1 MDNVTSR
8 LLKYVKINTIS
19 DPKSETLPSTQI
31 QFDLAKI
38 LVEDLKEIGVKD
50 ASLDENCYV
59 MGSIPGN
66 AKNAP
71 AIGLIAHMD
80 TSPEFSGENVNPQ
93 IIEDYDGNDI
103 VLNKD
108 LNIVMK
114 VSDFPYLADFKGH
127 TLITTD
133 GTTLLGADNKAGI
146 AEILEVAKYFID
158 NPDVKHGDIKICF
171 TPDEEV
177 GRGTEKFDL
186 EKFGADFAYTLDG
199 SFEGEIEYEN
209 FNAASAV
216 VKIHGTN
223 IHPGSAKHKMKNS
236 LLIAME
242 FNALLPVFDVPQYTE
257 GYEGF
262 YHLDEAGGTVELT
275 TLEYIIRDHDME
287 KFTARKEFMTKA
299 AAFINEKYGEGTAEI
314 EIKDSYFNMREM
326 IEPHP
331 ELVALAQQ
339 AMREAGVKPESD
351 VLRLGQ
357 NLAGIQVRIVLS
369 CNLKT
374 TPPGAGD
381 QHSASAV
388 PGLLLTLEEHFSA
401 ASDYHPGGRMRAIVY
416 EI

>member
-8 LLKYVKINTIS
+8 LLKYVKVNTIS

-66 AKNAP
+66 AENAP

-80 TSPEFSGENVNPQ
+80 TSPEFSGENVKPQ

-146 AEILEVAKYFID
+146 AEIMEVAKYFID

-216 VKIHGTN
+216 IKIHGTN

-299 AAFINEKYGEGTAEI
+299 ASFINEKYGEGTAEI
-314 EIKDSYFNMREM
+314 EIKDSYFNMREHILPVM
-326 IEPHP
+326 HIVDSA
-331 ELVALAQQ
+331 VA
-339 AMREAGVKPESD
+339 AMEKTGVKP
-351 VLRLGQ
+351 
-357 NLAGIQVRIVLS
+357 IVKAIRGGTDGAALS
-369 CNLKT
+369 YKGLPTPNIFTGGFNYHGRYEAVSVQSMNKAVATVIEILKSY
-374 TPPGAGD
+374 A
-381 QHSASAV
+381 Q
-388 PGLLLTLEEHFSA
+388 
-401 ASDYHPGGRMRAIVY
+401 
-416 EI
+416 

>member
-38 LVEDLKEIGVKD
+38 LVEDLTEIGVKD

-80 TSPEFSGENVNPQ
+80 TSPEFSGENVKPQ

-242 FNALLPVFDVPQYTE
+242 FIALLPVFDVPQYTE

-314 EIKDSYFNMREM
+314 EIKDSYFNMREHILPVM
-326 IEPHP
+326 HIVDSA
-331 ELVALAQQ
+331 VA
-339 AMREAGVKPESD
+339 AMEKTGVKP
-351 VLRLGQ
+351 
-357 NLAGIQVRIVLS
+357 IVKAIRGGTDGAALS
-369 CNLKT
+369 YKGLPTPNIFTGGFNYHGRYEAVSVQSMNKAIATVIEILKSY
-374 TPPGAGD
+374 A
-381 QHSASAV
+381 Q
-388 PGLLLTLEEHFSA
+388 
-401 ASDYHPGGRMRAIVY
+401 
-416 EI
+416 

>member
-8 LLKYVKINTIS
+8 LLKYVKVNTIS

-38 LVEDLKEIGVKD
+38 LVEDLTEIGVKD

-80 TSPEFSGENVNPQ
+80 TSPEFSGENVKPQ

-146 AEILEVAKYFID
+146 AEIMEVAKYFID

-314 EIKDSYFNMREM
+314 EIKDSYFNMREHILPVM
-326 IEPHP
+326 HIVDSA
-331 ELVALAQQ
+331 VA
-339 AMREAGVKPESD
+339 AMEKTGVKP
-351 VLRLGQ
+351 
-357 NLAGIQVRIVLS
+357 IVKAIRGGTDGAALS
-369 CNLKT
+369 YKGLPTPNIFTGGFNYHGRYEAVSVQSMNKAIATVIEILKSY
-374 TPPGAGD
+374 A
-381 QHSASAV
+381 Q
-388 PGLLLTLEEHFSA
+388 
-401 ASDYHPGGRMRAIVY
+401 
-416 EI
+416 

>member
-38 LVEDLKEIGVKD
+38 LVEDLTEIGVKD

-80 TSPEFSGENVNPQ
+80 TSPEFSGENVKPQ
-93 IIEDYDGNDI
+93 IIEDYDGSDI

-146 AEILEVAKYFID
+146 AEIMEVAKYFID

-314 EIKDSYFNMREM
+314 EIKDSYFNMREHILPVM
-326 IEPHP
+326 HIVDSA
-331 ELVALAQQ
+331 VA
-339 AMREAGVKPESD
+339 AMEKTGVKP
-351 VLRLGQ
+351 
-357 NLAGIQVRIVLS
+357 IVKAIRGGTDGAALS
-369 CNLKT
+369 YKGLPTPNIFTGGFNYHGRYEAVSVQSMNKAIATVIEILKSY
-374 TPPGAGD
+374 A
-381 QHSASAV
+381 Q
-388 PGLLLTLEEHFSA
+388 
-401 ASDYHPGGRMRAIVY
+401 
-416 EI
+416 

>member
-38 LVEDLKEIGVKD
+38 LVEDLREIGVKD
-50 ASLDENCYV
+50 ATLDENCYV

-80 TSPEFSGENVNPQ
+80 TSPEFSGENVKPQ

-146 AEILEVAKYFID
+146 AEIMEVAKYFID

-314 EIKDSYFNMREM
+314 EIKDSYFNMREHILPVM
-326 IEPHP
+326 HIVDSA
-331 ELVALAQQ
+331 VA
-339 AMREAGVKPESD
+339 AMEKTGVKPIVKAIRGGTDGAALSYKGLPTPNIFTGGFNYHGRYEAVSVESMNKA
-351 VLRLGQ
+351 V
-357 NLAGIQVRIVLS
+357 ATVIEI
-369 CNLKT
+369 LKSY
-374 TPPGAGD
+374 A
-381 QHSASAV
+381 Q
-388 PGLLLTLEEHFSA
+388 
-401 ASDYHPGGRMRAIVY
+401 
-416 EI
+416 

>member
-38 LVEDLKEIGVKD
+38 LVEDLTEIGVKD

-66 AKNAP
+66 AENAP

-80 TSPEFSGENVNPQ
+80 TSPEFSGENVKPQ

-314 EIKDSYFNMREM
+314 EIKDSYFNMREHILPVM
-326 IEPHP
+326 HIVDSA
-331 ELVALAQQ
+331 VA
-339 AMREAGVKPESD
+339 AMEKTGVKP
-351 VLRLGQ
+351 
-357 NLAGIQVRIVLS
+357 IVKAIRGGTDGAALS
-369 CNLKT
+369 YKGLPTPNIFTGGFNYHGRYEAVSVQSMNKAIATVIEILKSY
-374 TPPGAGD
+374 A
-381 QHSASAV
+381 Q
-388 PGLLLTLEEHFSA
+388 
-401 ASDYHPGGRMRAIVY
+401 
-416 EI
+416 

>member
-8 LLKYVKINTIS
+8 LLKYVKVNTVS

-38 LVEDLKEIGVKD
+38 LVEDLTEIGVKD

-80 TSPEFSGENVNPQ
+80 TSPEFSGENVKPQ

-146 AEILEVAKYFID
+146 AEIMEVAKYFID

-314 EIKDSYFNMREM
+314 EIKDSYFNMREHILPVM
-326 IEPHP
+326 HIVDSA
-331 ELVALAQQ
+331 VA
-339 AMREAGVKPESD
+339 AMEKTGVKP
-351 VLRLGQ
+351 
-357 NLAGIQVRIVLS
+357 IVKAIRGGTDGAALS
-369 CNLKT
+369 YKGLPTPNIFTGGFNYHGRYEAVSVQSMNKAIATVIEILKSY
-374 TPPGAGD
+374 A
-381 QHSASAV
+381 Q
-388 PGLLLTLEEHFSA
+388 
-401 ASDYHPGGRMRAIVY
+401 
-416 EI
+416 

>member
-8 LLKYVKINTIS
+8 LLKYVKVNTVS

-38 LVEDLKEIGVKD
+38 LVEDLTEIGVKD

-80 TSPEFSGENVNPQ
+80 TSPEFSGENVKPQ
-93 IIEDYDGNDI
+93 IIEDYDGSDI

-299 AAFINEKYGEGTAEI
+299 TAFINEKYGEGTAEI
-314 EIKDSYFNMREM
+314 EIKDSYFNMREHILPVM
-326 IEPHP
+326 HIVDSA
-331 ELVALAQQ
+331 VA
-339 AMREAGVKPESD
+339 AMEKTGVKP
-351 VLRLGQ
+351 
-357 NLAGIQVRIVLS
+357 IVKAIRGGTDGAALS
-369 CNLKT
+369 YKGLPTPNIFTGGFNYHGRYEAVSVQSMNKAIATVIEILKSY
-374 TPPGAGD
+374 A
-381 QHSASAV
+381 Q
-388 PGLLLTLEEHFSA
+388 
-401 ASDYHPGGRMRAIVY
+401 
-416 EI
+416 

>member
-8 LLKYVKINTIS
+8 LLKYVKVNTVS

-38 LVEDLKEIGVKD
+38 LVEDLREIGVKD
-50 ASLDENCYV
+50 ATLDENCYV

-71 AIGLIAHMD
+71 TIGLIAHMD
-80 TSPEFSGENVNPQ
+80 TSPEFSGENVKPQ

-146 AEILEVAKYFID
+146 AEIMEVAKYFID

-216 VKIHGTN
+216 IKIHGTN

-314 EIKDSYFNMREM
+314 EIKDSYFNMREHILPVM
-326 IEPHP
+326 HIVDSA
-331 ELVALAQQ
+331 VA
-339 AMREAGVKPESD
+339 AMEKTGVKP
-351 VLRLGQ
+351 
-357 NLAGIQVRIVLS
+357 IVKAIRGGTDGAALS
-369 CNLKT
+369 YKGLPTPNIFTGGFNYHGRYEAVSVQSMNKAIATVIEILKSY
-374 TPPGAGD
+374 A
-381 QHSASAV
+381 Q
-388 PGLLLTLEEHFSA
+388 
-401 ASDYHPGGRMRAIVY
+401 
-416 EI
+416 

>member
-1 MDNVTSR
+1 MHNVTSR
-8 LLKYVKINTIS
+8 LLKYVKINTVS

-71 AIGLIAHMD
+71 SIGLIAHMD
-80 TSPEFSGENVNPQ
+80 TSPEFSGENVKPQ

-146 AEILEVAKYFID
+146 AEIMEVAKYFID

-314 EIKDSYFNMREM
+314 EIKDSYFNMREHILPVM
-326 IEPHP
+326 HIVDSA
-331 ELVALAQQ
+331 VA
-339 AMREAGVKPESD
+339 AMEKTGVKP
-351 VLRLGQ
+351 
-357 NLAGIQVRIVLS
+357 IVKAIRGGTDGAALS
-369 CNLKT
+369 YKGLPTPNIFTGGFNYHGRYEAVSVQSMNKAIATVIEILKSY
-374 TPPGAGD
+374 A
-381 QHSASAV
+381 Q
-388 PGLLLTLEEHFSA
+388 
-401 ASDYHPGGRMRAIVY
+401 
-416 EI
+416 

>member
-38 LVEDLKEIGVKD
+38 LVEDLREIGVKD
-50 ASLDENCYV
+50 ATLDENCYV

-80 TSPEFSGENVNPQ
+80 TSPEFSGENVKPQ

-146 AEILEVAKYFID
+146 AEIMEVAKYFID

-209 FNAASAV
+209 FNAASAI

-275 TLEYIIRDHDME
+275 TLEYIIRDHDTE

-314 EIKDSYFNMREM
+314 EIKDSYFNMREHILPVM
-326 IEPHP
+326 HIVDSA
-331 ELVALAQQ
+331 VA
-339 AMREAGVKPESD
+339 AMEKTGVKP
-351 VLRLGQ
+351 
-357 NLAGIQVRIVLS
+357 IVKAIRGGTDGAALS
-369 CNLKT
+369 YKGLPTPNIFTGGFNYHGRYEAVSVQSMNKAIATVIEILKSY
-374 TPPGAGD
+374 A
-381 QHSASAV
+381 Q
-388 PGLLLTLEEHFSA
+388 
-401 ASDYHPGGRMRAIVY
+401 
-416 EI
+416 

>member
-8 LLKYVKINTIS
+8 LLKYVKVNTIS

-38 LVEDLKEIGVKD
+38 LVEDLTEIGVKD

-80 TSPEFSGENVNPQ
+80 TSPEFSGENVKPQ
-93 IIEDYDGNDI
+93 IIEDYDGSDI

-146 AEILEVAKYFID
+146 AEIMEVAKYFID

-314 EIKDSYFNMREM
+314 EIKDSYFNMREHILPVM
-326 IEPHP
+326 HIVDSA
-331 ELVALAQQ
+331 VA
-339 AMREAGVKPESD
+339 AMEKTGVKP
-351 VLRLGQ
+351 
-357 NLAGIQVRIVLS
+357 IVKAIRGGTDGAALS
-369 CNLKT
+369 YKGLPTPNIFTGGFNYHGRYEAVSVQSMNKAIATVIEILKSY
-374 TPPGAGD
+374 A
-381 QHSASAV
+381 Q
-388 PGLLLTLEEHFSA
+388 
-401 ASDYHPGGRMRAIVY
+401 
-416 EI
+416 

>member
-8 LLKYVKINTIS
+8 LLKYVKVNTIS

-80 TSPEFSGENVNPQ
+80 TSPEFSGENVKPQ

-146 AEILEVAKYFID
+146 AEIMEVAKYFID

-287 KFTARKEFMTKA
+287 KFTERKEFMTKA

-314 EIKDSYFNMREM
+314 EIKDSYFNMREHILPVM
-326 IEPHP
+326 HIVDSA
-331 ELVALAQQ
+331 VA
-339 AMREAGVKPESD
+339 AMEKTGVKP
-351 VLRLGQ
+351 
-357 NLAGIQVRIVLS
+357 IVKAIRGGTDGAALS
-369 CNLKT
+369 YKGLPTPNIFTGGFNYHGRYEAVSVQSMNKAIATVIEILKSY
-374 TPPGAGD
+374 A
-381 QHSASAV
+381 Q
-388 PGLLLTLEEHFSA
+388 
-401 ASDYHPGGRMRAIVY
+401 
-416 EI
+416 

>member
-80 TSPEFSGENVNPQ
+80 TSPEFSGENVKPQ

-314 EIKDSYFNMREM
+314 EIKDSYFNMREHILPVM
-326 IEPHP
+326 HIVDSA
-331 ELVALAQQ
+331 VA
-339 AMREAGVKPESD
+339 AMEKTGVKP
-351 VLRLGQ
+351 
-357 NLAGIQVRIVLS
+357 IVKAIRGGTDGAALS
-369 CNLKT
+369 YKGLPTPNIFTGGFNYHGRYEAVSVQSMNKAIATVIEILKSY
-374 TPPGAGD
+374 A
-381 QHSASAV
+381 Q
-388 PGLLLTLEEHFSA
+388 
-401 ASDYHPGGRMRAIVY
+401 
-416 EI
+416 

>member
-8 LLKYVKINTIS
+8 LLKYVKVNTVS

-66 AKNAP
+66 AENAP

-80 TSPEFSGENVNPQ
+80 TSPEFSGENVKPQ

-314 EIKDSYFNMREM
+314 EIKDSYFNMREHILPVM
-326 IEPHP
+326 HIVDSA
-331 ELVALAQQ
+331 VA
-339 AMREAGVKPESD
+339 AMEKTGVKP
-351 VLRLGQ
+351 
-357 NLAGIQVRIVLS
+357 IVKAIRGGTDGAALS
-369 CNLKT
+369 YKGLPTPNIFTGGFNYHGRYEAVSVQSMNKAIATVIEILKSY
-374 TPPGAGD
+374 A
-381 QHSASAV
+381 Q
-388 PGLLLTLEEHFSA
+388 
-401 ASDYHPGGRMRAIVY
+401 
-416 EI
+416 

>member
-8 LLKYVKINTIS
+8 LLKYVKVNTIS

-50 ASLDENCYV
+50 TSLDENCYV

-66 AKNAP
+66 AENAP

-80 TSPEFSGENVNPQ
+80 TSPEFSGENVKPQ

-146 AEILEVAKYFID
+146 AEIMEVAKYFID

-314 EIKDSYFNMREM
+314 EIKDSYFNMKEHILPVM
-326 IEPHP
+326 HIVDSA
-331 ELVALAQQ
+331 VA
-339 AMREAGVKPESD
+339 AMEKTGVKP
-351 VLRLGQ
+351 
-357 NLAGIQVRIVLS
+357 IVKAIRGGTDGAALS
-369 CNLKT
+369 YKGLPTPNIFTGGFNYHGRYEAVSVQSMNKAVATVIEILKSY
-374 TPPGAGD
+374 A
-381 QHSASAV
+381 Q
-388 PGLLLTLEEHFSA
+388 
-401 ASDYHPGGRMRAIVY
+401 
-416 EI
+416 

>member
-8 LLKYVKINTIS
+8 LLKYVKVNTIS

-50 ASLDENCYV
+50 ASLDESCYV

-66 AKNAP
+66 AENAP

-80 TSPEFSGENVNPQ
+80 TSPEFSGENVKPQ

-103 VLNKD
+103 VLNED

-146 AEILEVAKYFID
+146 AEIMEVAKYFID

-216 VKIHGTN
+216 IKIHGTN

-314 EIKDSYFNMREM
+314 EIKDSYFNMREHILPVM
-326 IEPHP
+326 HIVDSA
-331 ELVALAQQ
+331 VA
-339 AMREAGVKPESD
+339 AMEKTGVKP
-351 VLRLGQ
+351 
-357 NLAGIQVRIVLS
+357 IVKAIRGGTDGAALS
-369 CNLKT
+369 YKGLPTPNIFTGGFNYHGRYEAVSVQSMNKAIATVIEILKSY
-374 TPPGAGD
+374 A
-381 QHSASAV
+381 Q
-388 PGLLLTLEEHFSA
+388 
-401 ASDYHPGGRMRAIVY
+401 
-416 EI
+416 

>member
-8 LLKYVKINTIS
+8 LLKYVKVNTIS
-19 DPKSETLPSTQI
+19 DPKSGTLPSTQI
-31 QFDLAKI
+31 PFDLAKI

-80 TSPEFSGENVNPQ
+80 TSPEFSGENVKPQ

-146 AEILEVAKYFID
+146 AEIMEVAKYFID

-216 VKIHGTN
+216 IKIHGTN

-314 EIKDSYFNMREM
+314 EIKDSYFNMREHILPVM
-326 IEPHP
+326 HIVDSA
-331 ELVALAQQ
+331 VA
-339 AMREAGVKPESD
+339 AMEKTGVKP
-351 VLRLGQ
+351 
-357 NLAGIQVRIVLS
+357 IVKAIRGGTDGAALS
-369 CNLKT
+369 YKGLPTPNIFTGGFNYHGRYEAVSVQSMNKAVATVIEILKSY
-374 TPPGAGD
+374 A
-381 QHSASAV
+381 Q
-388 PGLLLTLEEHFSA
+388 
-401 ASDYHPGGRMRAIVY
+401 
-416 EI
+416 

>member
-8 LLKYVKINTIS
+8 LLKYVKVNTVS

-66 AKNAP
+66 AENAP

-80 TSPEFSGENVNPQ
+80 TSPEFSGENVKPQ

-146 AEILEVAKYFID
+146 AEIMEVAKYFID

-177 GRGTEKFDL
+177 GRGTEKFNL

-314 EIKDSYFNMREM
+314 EIKDSYFNMREHILPVM
-326 IEPHP
+326 HIVDSA
-331 ELVALAQQ
+331 VA
-339 AMREAGVKPESD
+339 AMEKTGVKP
-351 VLRLGQ
+351 
-357 NLAGIQVRIVLS
+357 IVKAIRGGTDGAALS
-369 CNLKT
+369 YKGLPTPNIFTGGFNYHGRYEAVSVQSMNKAVATVIEILKSY
-374 TPPGAGD
+374 A
-381 QHSASAV
+381 Q
-388 PGLLLTLEEHFSA
+388 
-401 ASDYHPGGRMRAIVY
+401 
-416 EI
+416 

>member
-8 LLKYVKINTIS
+8 LLKYVKVNTVS

-38 LVEDLKEIGVKD
+38 LVEDLTEIGVKD

-146 AEILEVAKYFID
+146 AEIMEVAKYFID

-314 EIKDSYFNMREM
+314 EIKDSYFNMREHILPVM
-326 IEPHP
+326 HIVDSA
-331 ELVALAQQ
+331 VA
-339 AMREAGVKPESD
+339 AMEKTGVKP
-351 VLRLGQ
+351 
-357 NLAGIQVRIVLS
+357 IVKAIRGGTDGAALS
-369 CNLKT
+369 YKGLPTPNIFTGGFNYHGRYEAVSVQSMNKAIATVIEILKSY
-374 TPPGAGD
+374 A
-381 QHSASAV
+381 Q
-388 PGLLLTLEEHFSA
+388 
-401 ASDYHPGGRMRAIVY
+401 
-416 EI
+416 

>member
-80 TSPEFSGENVNPQ
+80 TSPEFSGENVKPQ

-199 SFEGEIEYEN
+199 SLEGEIEYEN
-209 FNAASAV
+209 FNEASAV

-314 EIKDSYFNMREM
+314 EIKDSYFNMREHILPVM
-326 IEPHP
+326 HIVDSA
-331 ELVALAQQ
+331 VA
-339 AMREAGVKPESD
+339 AMEKTGVKP
-351 VLRLGQ
+351 
-357 NLAGIQVRIVLS
+357 IVKAIRGGTDGAALS
-369 CNLKT
+369 YKGLPTPNIFTGGFNYHGRYEAVSVQSMNKAIATVIEILKSY
-374 TPPGAGD
+374 A
-381 QHSASAV
+381 Q
-388 PGLLLTLEEHFSA
+388 
-401 ASDYHPGGRMRAIVY
+401 
-416 EI
+416 

>member
-8 LLKYVKINTIS
+8 LLKYVKINTVS

-80 TSPEFSGENVNPQ
+80 TSPEFSGENVKPQ

-314 EIKDSYFNMREM
+314 EIKDSYFNMREHILPVM
-326 IEPHP
+326 HIVDSA
-331 ELVALAQQ
+331 VA
-339 AMREAGVKPESD
+339 AMEKTGVKP
-351 VLRLGQ
+351 
-357 NLAGIQVRIVLS
+357 IVKAIRGGTDGAALS
-369 CNLKT
+369 YKGLPTPNIFTGGFNYHGRYEAVSVQSMNKAIATVIEILKSY
-374 TPPGAGD
+374 A
-381 QHSASAV
+381 Q
-388 PGLLLTLEEHFSA
+388 
-401 ASDYHPGGRMRAIVY
+401 
-416 EI
+416 

>member
-8 LLKYVKINTIS
+8 LLKYVKVNTIS

-80 TSPEFSGENVNPQ
+80 TSPEFSGENVKPQ

-314 EIKDSYFNMREM
+314 EIKDSYFNMREHILPVM
-326 IEPHP
+326 HIVDSA
-331 ELVALAQQ
+331 VA
-339 AMREAGVKPESD
+339 AMEKTGVKP
-351 VLRLGQ
+351 
-357 NLAGIQVRIVLS
+357 IVKAIRGGTDGAALS
-369 CNLKT
+369 YKGLPTPNIFTGGFNYHGRYEAVSVQSMNKAIATVIEILKSY
-374 TPPGAGD
+374 A
-381 QHSASAV
+381 Q
-388 PGLLLTLEEHFSA
+388 
-401 ASDYHPGGRMRAIVY
+401 
-416 EI
+416 

>member
-8 LLKYVKINTIS
+8 LLKYVKVNTIS

-66 AKNAP
+66 AENAP

-80 TSPEFSGENVNPQ
+80 TSPEFSGENVKPQ

-146 AEILEVAKYFID
+146 AEIMEVAKYFID

-314 EIKDSYFNMREM
+314 EIKDSYFNMKEHILPVM
-326 IEPHP
+326 HIVDSA
-331 ELVALAQQ
+331 VA
-339 AMREAGVKPESD
+339 AMEKTGVKP
-351 VLRLGQ
+351 
-357 NLAGIQVRIVLS
+357 IVKAIRGGTDGAALS
-369 CNLKT
+369 YKGLPTPNIFTGGFNYHGRYEAVSVQSMNKAIATVIEILKSY
-374 TPPGAGD
+374 A
-381 QHSASAV
+381 Q
-388 PGLLLTLEEHFSA
+388 
-401 ASDYHPGGRMRAIVY
+401 
-416 EI
+416 

>member
-80 TSPEFSGENVNPQ
+80 TSPEFSGENVKPQ

-146 AEILEVAKYFID
+146 AEIMEVAKYFID

-262 YHLDEAGGTVELT
+262 YHLDEAGGTIELT

-314 EIKDSYFNMREM
+314 EIKDSYFNMREHILPVM
-326 IEPHP
+326 HIVDSA
-331 ELVALAQQ
+331 VA
-339 AMREAGVKPESD
+339 AMEKTGVKP
-351 VLRLGQ
+351 
-357 NLAGIQVRIVLS
+357 IVKAIRGGTDGAALS
-369 CNLKT
+369 YKGLPTPNIFTGGFNYHGRYEAVSVQSMNKAIATVIEILKSY
-374 TPPGAGD
+374 A
-381 QHSASAV
+381 Q
-388 PGLLLTLEEHFSA
+388 
-401 ASDYHPGGRMRAIVY
+401 
-416 EI
+416 

>member
-8 LLKYVKINTIS
+8 LLKYVKVNTVS

-50 ASLDENCYV
+50 ATLDENCYV

-80 TSPEFSGENVNPQ
+80 TSPEFSGENVKPQ

-314 EIKDSYFNMREM
+314 EIKDSYFNMREHILPVM
-326 IEPHP
+326 HIVDSA
-331 ELVALAQQ
+331 VA
-339 AMREAGVKPESD
+339 AMEKTGVKP
-351 VLRLGQ
+351 
-357 NLAGIQVRIVLS
+357 IVKAIRGGTDGAALS
-369 CNLKT
+369 YKGLPTPNIFTGGFNYHGRYEAVSVQSMNKAIATVIEILKSY
-374 TPPGAGD
+374 A
-381 QHSASAV
+381 Q
-388 PGLLLTLEEHFSA
+388 
-401 ASDYHPGGRMRAIVY
+401 
-416 EI
+416 

>member
-8 LLKYVKINTIS
+8 LLKYVKVNTIS

-38 LVEDLKEIGVKD
+38 LVEDLTEIGVKD

-80 TSPEFSGENVNPQ
+80 TSPEFSGENVKPQ

-314 EIKDSYFNMREM
+314 EIKDSYFNMREHILPVM
-326 IEPHP
+326 HIVDSA
-331 ELVALAQQ
+331 VA
-339 AMREAGVKPESD
+339 AMEKTGVKP
-351 VLRLGQ
+351 
-357 NLAGIQVRIVLS
+357 IVKAIRGGTDGAALS
-369 CNLKT
+369 YKGLPTPNIFTGGFNYHGRYEAVSVQSMNKAIATVIEILKSY
-374 TPPGAGD
+374 A
-381 QHSASAV
+381 Q
-388 PGLLLTLEEHFSA
+388 
-401 ASDYHPGGRMRAIVY
+401 
-416 EI
+416 

>member
-8 LLKYVKINTIS
+8 LLKYVKVNTVS

-38 LVEDLKEIGVKD
+38 LVEDLTEIGVKD

-80 TSPEFSGENVNPQ
+80 TSPEFSGENVKPQ
-93 IIEDYDGNDI
+93 IIEDYDGSDI

-146 AEILEVAKYFID
+146 AEIMEVAKYFID

-314 EIKDSYFNMREM
+314 EIKDSYFNMREHILPVM
-326 IEPHP
+326 HIVDSA
-331 ELVALAQQ
+331 VA
-339 AMREAGVKPESD
+339 AMEKTGVKP
-351 VLRLGQ
+351 
-357 NLAGIQVRIVLS
+357 IVKAIRGGTDGAALS
-369 CNLKT
+369 YKGLPTPNIFTGGFNYHGRYEAVSVQSMNKAIATVIEILKSY
-374 TPPGAGD
+374 A
-381 QHSASAV
+381 Q
-388 PGLLLTLEEHFSA
+388 
-401 ASDYHPGGRMRAIVY
+401 
-416 EI
+416 

>member
-8 LLKYVKINTIS
+8 LLKYVKVNTIS

-38 LVEDLKEIGVKD
+38 LVEDLTEIGVKD

-80 TSPEFSGENVNPQ
+80 TSPEFSGENVKPQ
-93 IIEDYDGNDI
+93 IIEDYDGSDI

-314 EIKDSYFNMREM
+314 EIKDSYFNMREHILPVM
-326 IEPHP
+326 HIVDSA
-331 ELVALAQQ
+331 VA
-339 AMREAGVKPESD
+339 AMEKTGVKP
-351 VLRLGQ
+351 
-357 NLAGIQVRIVLS
+357 IVKAIRGGTDGAALS
-369 CNLKT
+369 YKGLPTPNIFTGGFNYHGRYEAVSVQSMNKAIATVIEILKSY
-374 TPPGAGD
+374 A
-381 QHSASAV
+381 Q
-388 PGLLLTLEEHFSA
+388 
-401 ASDYHPGGRMRAIVY
+401 
-416 EI
+416 

>member
-8 LLKYVKINTIS
+8 LLKYVKVNTVS

-66 AKNAP
+66 AENAP

-146 AEILEVAKYFID
+146 AEIMEVAKYFID

-314 EIKDSYFNMREM
+314 EIKDSYFNMREHILPVM
-326 IEPHP
+326 HIVDSA
-331 ELVALAQQ
+331 VA
-339 AMREAGVKPESD
+339 AMEKTGVKP
-351 VLRLGQ
+351 
-357 NLAGIQVRIVLS
+357 IVKAIRGGTDGAALS
-369 CNLKT
+369 YKGLPTPNIFTGGFNYHGRYEAVSVQSMNKAIATVIEILKSY
-374 TPPGAGD
+374 A
-381 QHSASAV
+381 Q
-388 PGLLLTLEEHFSA
+388 
-401 ASDYHPGGRMRAIVY
+401 
-416 EI
+416 

>member
-8 LLKYVKINTIS
+8 LLKYVKVNTIS

-80 TSPEFSGENVNPQ
+80 TSPEFSGENVKPQ

-127 TLITTD
+127 TLIITD

-146 AEILEVAKYFID
+146 AEIMEVAKYFID

-314 EIKDSYFNMREM
+314 EIKDSYFNMREHILPVM
-326 IEPHP
+326 HIVDSA
-331 ELVALAQQ
+331 VA
-339 AMREAGVKPESD
+339 AMEKTGVKP
-351 VLRLGQ
+351 
-357 NLAGIQVRIVLS
+357 IVKAIRGGTDGAALS
-369 CNLKT
+369 YKGLPTPNIFTGGFNYHGRYEAVSVQSMNKAIATVIEILKSY
-374 TPPGAGD
+374 A
-381 QHSASAV
+381 Q
-388 PGLLLTLEEHFSA
+388 
-401 ASDYHPGGRMRAIVY
+401 
-416 EI
+416 

>member
-8 LLKYVKINTIS
+8 LLKYVKVNTVS

-80 TSPEFSGENVNPQ
+80 TSPEFSGENVKPQ

-299 AAFINEKYGEGTAEI
+299 AAFINEKYGEGTAEV
-314 EIKDSYFNMREM
+314 EIKDSYFNMREHILPVM
-326 IEPHP
+326 HIVDSA
-331 ELVALAQQ
+331 VA
-339 AMREAGVKPESD
+339 AMEKTGVKP
-351 VLRLGQ
+351 
-357 NLAGIQVRIVLS
+357 IVKAIRGGTDGAALS
-369 CNLKT
+369 YKGLPTPNIFTGGFNYHGRYEAVSVQSMNKAIATVIEILKSY
-374 TPPGAGD
+374 A
-381 QHSASAV
+381 Q
-388 PGLLLTLEEHFSA
+388 
-401 ASDYHPGGRMRAIVY
+401 
-416 EI
+416 

>member
-8 LLKYVKINTIS
+8 LLKYVKVNTIS

-66 AKNAP
+66 AENAP

-80 TSPEFSGENVNPQ
+80 TSPEFSGENVKPQ

-103 VLNKD
+103 VLNED

-146 AEILEVAKYFID
+146 AEIMEVAKYFID

-314 EIKDSYFNMREM
+314 EIKDSYFNMREHILPVM
-326 IEPHP
+326 HIVDSA
-331 ELVALAQQ
+331 VA
-339 AMREAGVKPESD
+339 AMEKTGVKP
-351 VLRLGQ
+351 
-357 NLAGIQVRIVLS
+357 IVKAIRGGTDGAALS
-369 CNLKT
+369 YKGLPTPNIFTGGFNYHGRYEAVSVQSMNKAIATVIEILKSY
-374 TPPGAGD
+374 A
-381 QHSASAV
+381 Q
-388 PGLLLTLEEHFSA
+388 
-401 ASDYHPGGRMRAIVY
+401 
-416 EI
+416 

>member
-1 MDNVTSR
+1 MENVTSR
-8 LLKYVKINTIS
+8 LLKYVKVNTVS

-38 LVEDLKEIGVKD
+38 LVEDLTEIGVKD

-80 TSPEFSGENVNPQ
+80 TSPEFSGENVKPQ
-93 IIEDYDGNDI
+93 IIEDYDGSDI

-216 VKIHGTN
+216 IKIHGTN

-314 EIKDSYFNMREM
+314 EIKDSYFNMREHILPVM
-326 IEPHP
+326 HIVDSA
-331 ELVALAQQ
+331 VA
-339 AMREAGVKPESD
+339 AMEKTGVKP
-351 VLRLGQ
+351 
-357 NLAGIQVRIVLS
+357 IVKAIRGGTDGAALS
-369 CNLKT
+369 YKGLPTPNIFTGGFNYHGRYEAVSVQSMNKAIATVIEILKSY
-374 TPPGAGD
+374 A
-381 QHSASAV
+381 Q
-388 PGLLLTLEEHFSA
+388 
-401 ASDYHPGGRMRAIVY
+401 
-416 EI
+416 

>member
-38 LVEDLKEIGVKD
+38 LVEDLTEIGVKD

-80 TSPEFSGENVNPQ
+80 TSPEFSGENVKPQ

-146 AEILEVAKYFID
+146 AEIMEVAKYFID

-314 EIKDSYFNMREM
+314 EIKDSYFNMREHILPVM
-326 IEPHP
+326 HIVDSA
-331 ELVALAQQ
+331 VA
-339 AMREAGVKPESD
+339 AMEKTGVKP
-351 VLRLGQ
+351 
-357 NLAGIQVRIVLS
+357 IVKAIRGGTDGAALS
-369 CNLKT
+369 YKGLPTPNIFTGGFNYHGRYEAVSVQSMNKAVATVIEILKSY
-374 TPPGAGD
+374 A
-381 QHSASAV
+381 Q
-388 PGLLLTLEEHFSA
+388 
-401 ASDYHPGGRMRAIVY
+401 
-416 EI
+416 

>member
-8 LLKYVKINTIS
+8 LLKYVKVNTVS

-80 TSPEFSGENVNPQ
+80 TSPEFSGENVKPQ
-93 IIEDYDGNDI
+93 IIEDYDGSDI

-262 YHLDEAGGTVELT
+262 YHLDEAGRTVELT

-314 EIKDSYFNMREM
+314 EIKDSYFNMREHILPVM
-326 IEPHP
+326 HIVDSA
-331 ELVALAQQ
+331 VA
-339 AMREAGVKPESD
+339 AMEKTGVKP
-351 VLRLGQ
+351 
-357 NLAGIQVRIVLS
+357 IVKAIRGGTDGAALS
-369 CNLKT
+369 YKGLPTPNIFTGGFNYHGRYEAVSVQSMNKAIATVIEILKSY
-374 TPPGAGD
+374 A
-381 QHSASAV
+381 Q
-388 PGLLLTLEEHFSA
+388 
-401 ASDYHPGGRMRAIVY
+401 
-416 EI
+416 

>member
-71 AIGLIAHMD
+71 AIGLIAHID
-80 TSPEFSGENVNPQ
+80 TSPEFSGENVKPQ
-93 IIEDYDGNDI
+93 IIEDYDGSDI

-146 AEILEVAKYFID
+146 AEIMEVAKYFID

-314 EIKDSYFNMREM
+314 EIKDSYFNMREHILPVM
-326 IEPHP
+326 HIVDSA
-331 ELVALAQQ
+331 VA
-339 AMREAGVKPESD
+339 AMEKTGVKP
-351 VLRLGQ
+351 
-357 NLAGIQVRIVLS
+357 IVKAIRGGTDGAALS
-369 CNLKT
+369 YKGLPTPNIFTGGFNYHGRYEAVSVQSMNKAIATVIEILKSY
-374 TPPGAGD
+374 A
-381 QHSASAV
+381 Q
-388 PGLLLTLEEHFSA
+388 
-401 ASDYHPGGRMRAIVY
+401 
-416 EI
+416 

>member
-8 LLKYVKINTIS
+8 LLKYVKVNTVS

-38 LVEDLKEIGVKD
+38 LVEDLREIGVKD
-50 ASLDENCYV
+50 ATLDENCYV

-314 EIKDSYFNMREM
+314 EIKDSYFNMREHILPVM
-326 IEPHP
+326 HIVDSA
-331 ELVALAQQ
+331 VA
-339 AMREAGVKPESD
+339 AMEKTGVKP
-351 VLRLGQ
+351 
-357 NLAGIQVRIVLS
+357 IVKAIRGGTDGAALS
-369 CNLKT
+369 YKGLPTPNIFTGGFNYHGRYEAVSVQSMNKAIATVIEILKSY
-374 TPPGAGD
+374 A
-381 QHSASAV
+381 Q
-388 PGLLLTLEEHFSA
+388 
-401 ASDYHPGGRMRAIVY
+401 
-416 EI
+416 